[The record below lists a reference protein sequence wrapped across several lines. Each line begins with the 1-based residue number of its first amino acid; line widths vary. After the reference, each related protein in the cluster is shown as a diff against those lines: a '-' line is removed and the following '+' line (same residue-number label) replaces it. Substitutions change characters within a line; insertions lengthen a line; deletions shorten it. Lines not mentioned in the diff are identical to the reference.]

1 MPNLTV
7 LDFTKMHFST
17 MPSSICFLKN
27 LRILHMDLSVIKDI
41 AIVAELRGFEVL
53 SLSGSAIEEL
63 PVEIG
68 QLIQLKFLNL
78 SDCTQLKLIRPHVLE
93 SLSRLEELYLGNS
106 FKQWEANGLGNQ
118 RNASLAELK
127 DLHNLVALDVH
138 ACDVQLIPE
147 DLFSERLNRYKIF
160 IGEVWNSWD
169 SSFKSSKL
177 LKLELN
183 TRITFDHSICM
194 LLKKTELHVEKLKG
208 VKNIYS
214 S

>member
-1 MPNLTV
+1 MTNLRV

-27 LRILHMDLSVIKDI
+27 LHILHMDLSVIKDI
-41 AIVAELRGFEVL
+41 AIVAELRGLEVL
-53 SLSGSAIEEL
+53 SLSRSAIEEL

-78 SDCTQLKLIRPHVLE
+78 SDCTKLKLIRPHVLE

-106 FKQWEANGLGNQ
+106 FKQWEANRLGNQ

-138 ACDVQLIPE
+138 ACDVQLTY
-147 DLFSERLNRYKIF
+147 SRRLI
-160 IGEVWNSWD
+160 
-169 SSFKSSKL
+169 L
-177 LKLELN
+177 
-183 TRITFDHSICM
+183 
-194 LLKKTELHVEKLKG
+194 
-208 VKNIYS
+208 
-214 S
+214 